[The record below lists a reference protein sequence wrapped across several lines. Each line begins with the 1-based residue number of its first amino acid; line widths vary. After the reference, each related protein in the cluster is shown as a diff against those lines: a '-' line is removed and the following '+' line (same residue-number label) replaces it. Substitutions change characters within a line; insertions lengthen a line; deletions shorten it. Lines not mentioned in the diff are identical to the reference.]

1 MRRRFILFLFLAGS
15 SSLFAQDFGL
25 SFSYFVPRNCSF
37 SIPVSLFSIRG
48 LGVDF
53 GKVISLETGASLYR
67 MSGLNIIGL
76 PFENAEPM
84 AGPNLTLLIPGEIV
98 FRLRGKKAEFN
109 VNGGGFVYNAFF
121 QKLNEGNIDRAIRA
135 YEGWQLANA
144 DLSYSSKPGAGWKA
158 GAEFVFDVTRQWGLS
173 FEVNYLAGSSALP
186 LKGTYAGLD
195 ADNQLVERSA
205 DFKKAK
211 LDLTGLEFSLSVLM
225 RGRR

>member
-1 MRRRFILFLFLAGS
+1 MRRKFILFLFLAGCS
-15 SSLFAQDFGL
+15 GLFAQDFGL
-25 SFSYFVPRNCSF
+25 SFSYFVPRNGSF
-37 SIPVSLFSIRG
+37 STPVSPFSIRG

-186 LKGTYAGLD
+186 LMGTYVGLN
-195 ADNQLVERSA
+195 ADNQLIERPA
-205 DFKKAK
+205 DFKNAK
-211 LDLTGLEFSLSVLM
+211 LDLTGLEFSLSILM
-225 RGRR
+225 SGRR